1 MPSDLD
7 LIVARG
13 ESEQVEFK
21 ESLTEVAKGVQ
32 AAAGMLNGPDGGML
46 VFGVKDNGT
55 VVGVNVGSQT
65 HDRLHNEF
73 RKIDPAFVPRIETHH
88 VSGGKIVLVVPIP
101 GTPVSIAMMGDPIS
115 VLVLRRA

>member
-7 LIVARG
+7 QIVARG

-46 VFGVKDNGT
+46 LFGVKDNGT
-55 VVGVNVGSQT
+55 IVGVDIGSQT
-65 HDRLHNEF
+65 HDQAAQR
-73 RKIDPAFVPRIETHH
+73 VPEDRSDIRASDRDAPCVRWEDRACRAD
-88 VSGGKIVLVVPIP
+88 SGEHRSL
-101 GTPVSIAMMGDPIS
+101 S
-115 VLVLRRA
+115 L